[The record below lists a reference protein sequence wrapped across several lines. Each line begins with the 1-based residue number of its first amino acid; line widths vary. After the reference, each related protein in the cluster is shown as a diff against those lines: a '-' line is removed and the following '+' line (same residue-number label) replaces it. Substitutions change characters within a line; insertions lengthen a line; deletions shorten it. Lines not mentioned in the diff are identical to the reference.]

1 MGLIPDLPLARFAVD
16 RAALLR
22 SNPNWLTELW
32 PLESTRVLYI
42 NKNQV
47 PVTAEMSLVL
57 VQSHELPVVDLQR
70 ALLLGIDDNHAYI
83 AVMLDEQSDVAPL
96 WVNLREVGAQLSPLD
111 VGLAVTATALTTWH
125 QSHTF
130 CPQCAMATEL
140 SDAGW
145 SRRCPKDCITH
156 FPRTEPAIIVAVQD
170 SAERI
175 LLGRRSNWPDT
186 WFSTL
191 AGFVEAGESCEAAVV
206 REVREEVGVEIDI
219 KSLRYLGS
227 QPWPYPAS
235 LMLGYSAQ
243 AITTEFEPAE
253 DEIAEIRWLSR
264 AELAA
269 QCESNLL
276 KLPNPAAISWHLIE
290 NWYGQPLNAEWTRG

>member
-16 RAALLR
+16 RGAIMR
-22 SNPNWLTELW
+22 TNPNWLAELW

-47 PVTAEMSLVL
+47 PVTSELSLIL
-57 VQSHELPVVDLQR
+57 VQSHSLAVVDTQS
-70 ALLLGIDDNHAYI
+70 ALLLGIDADHAYI
-83 AVMLDEQSDVAPL
+83 AVMLEEQTDLAPL
-96 WVNLREVGAQLSPLD
+96 WVTLRDVGAQLSPLD
-111 VGLAVTATALTTWH
+111 VGLAITATALATWH
-125 QSHTF
+125 RSHSF
-130 CPQCAMATEL
+130 CTQCGLATL
-140 SDAGW
+140 VSAAGW
-145 SRRCPKDCITH
+145 SRSCPNDCITH
-156 FPRTEPAIIVAVQD
+156 FPRTEPAIIVAVHD

-175 LLGRRSNWPDT
+175 LLGRRSNWPEN

-206 REVREEVGVEIDI
+206 REVREEVGVELDI
-219 KSLRYLGS
+219 KSLQYLGS

-235 LMLGYSAQ
+235 LMLGYSAR
-243 AITTEFEPAE
+243 ALTTEFNPSE

-264 AELAA
+264 DELTR
-269 QCESNLL
+269 QCESGML

-290 NWYGQPLNAEWTRG
+290 HWYGQPLTPEWTRG

>member
-16 RAALLR
+16 RGALMR
-22 SNPNWLTELW
+22 SNKQWLAELW

-47 PVTAEMSLVL
+47 PVTNDLSLIL
-57 VQSHELPVVDLQR
+57 VQSHTLPQVNHQS
-70 ALLLGIDDNHAYI
+70 ALLLGIDADHAYL

-96 WVNLREVGAQLSPLD
+96 WVNLRDVGAQLSPLD
-111 VGLAVTATALTTWH
+111 VGLAITATALATWH
-125 QSHTF
+125 GTNVY
-130 CPQCAMATEL
+130 CAKCGLPTEI

-145 SRRCPKDCITH
+145 SRKCPQDCVTH
-156 FPRTEPAIIVAVQD
+156 FPRTEPAIIVAVKD
-170 SAERI
+170 DTDRI
-175 LLGRRSNWPDT
+175 LLGRRTNWPDN

-206 REVREEVGVEIDI
+206 REVREEVGVELDV
-219 KSLRYLGS
+219 KSLQYLGS

-235 LMLGYSAQ
+235 LMLGYSAL
-243 AITTEFEPAE
+243 ALTTEFKPDE

-264 AELAA
+264 SELAA
-269 QCESNLL
+269 QCESGLL

-290 NWYGQPLNAEWTRG
+290 HWYGQPLNPEWTRG

>member
-1 MGLIPDLPLARFAVD
+1 MGLIPNLPLARFAVD
-16 RAALLR
+16 RGALMR
-22 SNPNWLTELW
+22 SNKDWLAELW

-47 PVTAEMSLVL
+47 PVTTELSLIL
-57 VQSHELPVVDLQR
+57 VHSHSLPVVDVQS
-70 ALLLGIDDNHAYI
+70 ALLLGIDSDHAYI
-83 AVMLDEQSDVAPL
+83 AVMLDEHSDVAPL
-96 WVNLREVGAQLSPLD
+96 WVTLRDVGAQLSPLD
-111 VGLAVTATALTTWH
+111 VGLAITATALATWH
-125 QSHTF
+125 QTHTY
-130 CPQCAMATEL
+130 CAQCGGRTEV

-145 SRRCPKDCITH
+145 SRSCQNDCVTH

-170 SAERI
+170 CAEKI
-175 LLGRRSNWPDT
+175 LLGRRSNWPDN

-219 KSLRYLGS
+219 KSLQYLGS

-235 LMLGYSAQ
+235 LMLGYSAR
-243 AITTEFEPAE
+243 ALTTEFKPDE

-264 AELAA
+264 DELTR
-269 QCESNLL
+269 QCESGML

-290 NWYGQPLNAEWTRG
+290 HWYGKPLNTEWTRG